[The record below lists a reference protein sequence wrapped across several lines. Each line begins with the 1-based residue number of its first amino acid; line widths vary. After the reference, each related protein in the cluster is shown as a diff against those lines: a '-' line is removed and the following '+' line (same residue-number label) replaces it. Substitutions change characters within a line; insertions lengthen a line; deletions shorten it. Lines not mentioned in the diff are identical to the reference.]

1 MLSDL
6 TAELLW
12 PKALRTPVLALRPAR
27 VMLGMAAVF
36 VAALIGSLS
45 RLWSDGQPRFTDA
58 IADPITAALAA
69 AARAV
74 LTVNP
79 GEFAYAAAALAELRR
94 LPLERPIETIV
105 LGLPILAVFALFG
118 GAISRAV
125 AIEFTAARFSE
136 WPADTAVSIRKLGW
150 SVGAIAVP
158 PAVAGVLIGVVAL
171 GGFTLGV
178 PVVNIIGALL
188 FAIALLL
195 SAFALILFVI
205 HALALPMLVPA
216 LMCEGTDAYDAV
228 QRTYAYIIAHPLR
241 LLSHAAILLALGGIA
256 IGLFSAFAGG
266 ANALATTA
274 AAQLASDAGVE
285 VLVGDANLSATQPM
299 AHAIISGW
307 RALLALAVSGF
318 AFSYFFAA
326 GTVLYLIARRICDG
340 QGVTEIWDPANDRH

>member
-12 PKALRTPVLALRPAR
+12 PKALRTPALALRPAR
-27 VMLGMAAVF
+27 VMLGMVAVF
-36 VAALIGSLS
+36 IAALIGSLS
-45 RLWSDGQPRFTDA
+45 RLWSDDQTRFTDA
-58 IADPITAALAA
+58 IARPISRALSS

-74 LTVNP
+74 INLSTDDL
-79 GEFAYAAAALAELRR
+79 ATAAAALAELRR
-94 LPLERPIETIV
+94 LPIERPVETV
-105 LGLPILAVFALFG
+105 LLGLPILAVFALFG

-150 SVGAIAVP
+150 TLGAVAIP
-158 PAVAGVLIGVVAL
+158 PVIAGVLIGLITL

-178 PVVNIIGALL
+178 PVVNIVGALL

-195 SAFALILFVI
+195 AGLALVLFVV
-205 HALALPMLVPA
+205 HALAMPMLVPA
-216 LMCEGTDAYDAV
+216 MMCEGTDAYDAV

-241 LLSHAAILLALGGIA
+241 LLIHAAILLVLGA
-256 IGLFSAFAGG
+256 VSIGLFSGFAAG
-266 ANALATTA
+266 ADALATTA
-274 AAQLASDAGVE
+274 AAQLTSDAGVE
-285 VLVGDANLSATQPM
+285 VLVGDDSLDATQPL
-299 AHAIISGW
+299 AHGIITAW
-307 RALLALAVSGF
+307 RALLALTVSGF

-340 QGVTEIWDPANDRH
+340 QGITEVWDPATDLV